1 MKKILSIVCLALFL
15 GAGLVGCGSSSTTAP
30 AGGGGGSSPA
40 KSSPKAG
47 S

>member
-30 AGGGGGSSPA
+30 SGGGGSGTGVKTGTPA
-40 KSSPKAG
+40 SK
-47 S
+47 